1 MTSSTTDA
9 AARADSGPRGLVLDP
24 FRGLR
29 FAADRVGDLAA
40 VTSPPYDMLDAET
53 VAALRAKAPHN
64 VVRLILP
71 RDTNPGAG
79 LDQTGR
85 YRQAGTTFRGWR
97 RDGVLTT
104 DERPGLYV
112 YEQAG
117 AVRQRGL
124 IGALGLREPEERIVL
139 PHEDVQPGPVADR
152 LALMQACE
160 ANLEPILLVYD
171 GGGPASEVVELT
183 AAGEPLFAAE
193 TSDGIEH
200 RLWPVTAPDSLA
212 AIAADLLPRQAL
224 IADGH
229 HRYATY
235 RKLRDEYRKAGA
247 GRGPWDAGL
256 AMLVDQT
263 AYPLRVGAI
272 HRTVAG
278 LPLDKA
284 VSALSVD
291 FTPVDFGSDA
301 AAARAALAACGGH
314 EHGFLC
320 TDGSSWVLLRGGAN
334 GGPEPELDIEVLR
347 LALERRLGLDDAQVG
362 YAHDEPSALRAAH
375 RGGGVAILVNPVDV
389 ATVQRVAQSGG
400 RMPRKSTSFGPK
412 PRTGFVMRAFHDE
425 ADS

>member
-1 MTSSTTDA
+1 MTSSATDA
-9 AARADSGPRGLVLDP
+9 AARADSGPRGLALHP

-53 VAALRAKAPHN
+53 VAALRATAPHN

-85 YRQAGTTFRGWR
+85 YRQAGSTFRGWR
-97 RDGVLTT
+97 QDGVLVT
-104 DERPGLYV
+104 DGRPGLYV

-124 IGALGLREPEERIVL
+124 IGALGLREPEERVVL

-171 GGGPASEVVELT
+171 GGGAASEVVELT
-183 AAGEPLFAAE
+183 AGGEPLFTAR
-193 TSDGIEH
+193 TDDGIEH
-200 RLWPVTAPDSLA
+200 RLWSVTEPSSLA
-212 AIAADLLPRQAL
+212 AVAADLLPRQAL

-235 RKLRDEYRKAGA
+235 RKLRDSYRNAGA
-247 GRGPWDAGL
+247 GAGPWDAGL
-256 AMLVDQT
+256 ALLVDQT
-263 AYPLRVGAI
+263 AYPLRVSAI

-284 VSALSVD
+284 VSALSAD
-291 FTPVDFGSDA
+291 FASVDFGTDA
-301 AAARAALAACGGH
+301 AAARSALASCGGR

-320 TDGSSWVLLRGGAN
+320 TDGSSWVLLRGVAYEG
-334 GGPEPELDIEVLR
+334 ELDIEVLR

-375 RGGGVAILVNPVDV
+375 RGSGVAILVNPVDV

-412 PRTGFVMRAFHDE
+412 PRTGFVMRAFHED

>member
-1 MTSSTTDA
+1 
-9 AARADSGPRGLVLDP
+9 LVLDP
-24 FRGLR
+24 FRGVR

-53 VAALRAKAPHN
+53 VAALRSTAPHN

-85 YRQAGTTFRGWR
+85 YRQAGELFRGWR
-97 RDGVLTT
+97 AESVLVT
-104 DERPGLYV
+104 DAAPALYV

-124 IGALGLREPEERIVL
+124 IGALGLREPEERVVL

-152 LALMQACE
+152 LALMEACE

-171 GGGPASEVVELT
+171 GGGAASSVVERT
-183 AAGEPLFAAE
+183 ASGAPLFTASTA
-193 TSDGIEH
+193 DGIEH
-200 RLWPVTAPDSLA
+200 RLWPVTSPADLA
-212 AIAADLLPRQAL
+212 AIAADLSPRQAL

-235 RKLRDEYRKAGA
+235 RKLRDAYRQAGA
-247 GRGPWDAGL
+247 GDGPWDFGL
-256 AMLVDQT
+256 ALLVDQS
-263 AYPLRVGAI
+263 AYPVRVSAI

-284 VSALSVD
+284 VSGLSAD
-291 FTPVDFGSDA
+291 FAPVPFGSDS
-301 AAARAALAACGGH
+301 AAARAALAACA
-314 EHGFLC
+314 EVLPGFLL
-320 TDGSSWVLLRGGAN
+320 TDGASWVLLRGPAYAS
-334 GGPEPELDIEVLR
+334 ELELDIEL
-347 LALERRLGLDDAQVG
+347 LQAALERRFGLDDAQVG

-375 RGGGVAILVNPVDV
+375 RGGGIAILVNPVDV
-389 ATVQRVAQSGG
+389 ATVRRIAEAGG

-412 PRTGFVMRAFHDE
+412 PRTGFVMRAFHE
-425 ADS
+425 QT